1 MLSFLYLNFRH
12 RGQSLG
18 QVLNYE
24 GEVHTTF
31 FVLCVGF
38 SSQRVSFFVRAKQP
52 STLFY
57 PFTYHYNS
65 YRFHC
70 RYFSML

>member
-1 MLSFLYLNFRH
+1 MLSFLYLNFQH

-18 QVLNYE
+18 QVLNHE

-57 PFTYHYNS
+57 PFTYHNNS
-65 YRFHC
+65 CRFHC
-70 RYFSML
+70 RYFPML

>member
-1 MLSFLYLNFRH
+1 MVSFLHLNFRH
-12 RGQSLG
+12 RGQSLR

-24 GEVHTTF
+24 GEVYTTF

-38 SSQRVSFFVRAKQP
+38 SSQWVSFFVRAKQS

-57 PFTYHYNS
+57 PFAYHYNS
-65 YRFHC
+65 DRFHR